1 MAGPKLFTI
10 WSCLASPLSVDSRRP
25 RMPDQ
30 FTKSI
35 DVVIILFP
43 RLYHISEV
51 VDEGSDI
58 RYGDHSGADTA

>member
-1 MAGPKLFTI
+1 
-10 WSCLASPLSVDSRRP
+10 
-25 RMPDQ
+25 MPDQ

-35 DVVIILFP
+35 DVVIMLFP